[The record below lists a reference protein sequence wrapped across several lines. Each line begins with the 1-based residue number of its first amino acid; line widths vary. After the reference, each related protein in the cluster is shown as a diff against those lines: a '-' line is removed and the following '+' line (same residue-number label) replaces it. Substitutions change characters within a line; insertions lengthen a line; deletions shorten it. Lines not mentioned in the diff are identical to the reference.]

1 MGRRSRKRNI
11 SSLDN
16 DYDDE
21 NDDSLE
27 RNYLLTKREQSQTLS
42 STSKSVCE
50 TNDNHEQTTSNNGEF
65 QKQLQ
70 SEKLS
75 KKLENDNDSQSGR
88 KKQSDEIQRLR
99 EKKRRKKE
107 RQKQKKK
114 EALAAS
120 IEEEKQWKED
130 EKTLKSKQR
139 VEKRIVQESSKK
151 SGKQFITTHRGV
163 QYCDIVVGNGPIVQ
177 DRKKVRVSYKLRAKN
192 QTGKVLDSSSN
203 FGFRMGKGEV
213 IPGWEVGLLRMRQ
226 GGVRHLIVPPGAG
239 YGNRNIGAGS
249 GALLYFEIKLLS
261 C

>member
-65 QKQLQ
+65 QKQSQ

-75 KKLENDNDSQSGR
+75 KKLENDNDSQSG

-139 VEKRIVQESSKK
+139 VEKRKVQESSKK